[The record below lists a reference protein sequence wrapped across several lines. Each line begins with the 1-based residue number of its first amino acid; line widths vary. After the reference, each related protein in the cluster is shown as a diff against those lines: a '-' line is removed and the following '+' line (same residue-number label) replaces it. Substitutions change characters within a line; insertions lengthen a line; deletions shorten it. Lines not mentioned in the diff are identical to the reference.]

1 MGEYYQSCPCIITNI
16 DTSST
21 MKYILLLM
29 ISSIFALTKHQDK
42 VKEIREKYQDKV
54 KEILEKYQD
63 EIKKIREKYQEI
75 RKKYQ
80 DKVKE
85 IREKYQDEVKKIREK
100 YQEIR
105 EKYQDEAKKIRE
117 KYQEIR
123 EKYQDEVKEIHEKI
137 ANGEIDWDAGVY
149 EFSDLPDEDFV
160 TTHTGLLGNLTNNPE
175 SDRFFNQLR

>member
-29 ISSIFALTKHQDK
+29 ISSIFALKQHQDE

-54 KEILEKYQD
+54 KEIL
-63 EIKKIREKYQEI
+63 
-75 RKKYQ
+75 
-80 DKVKE
+80 
-85 IREKYQDEVKKIREK
+85 EKYQDEVKKIREK

-105 EKYQDEAKKIRE
+105 EKYQDKVKEIRE

-123 EKYQDEVKEIHEKI
+123 EKYQDEVKEIREKF
-137 ANGEIDWDAGVY
+137 ANGEIDWDAGIY
-149 EFSDLPDEDFV
+149 EFSDLPDVDF
-160 TTHTGLLGNLTNNPE
+160 GKLGI
-175 SDRFFNQLR
+175 

>member
-29 ISSIFALTKHQDK
+29 ISSIFALTQHQDK
-42 VKEIREKYQDKV
+42 VKEIRE
-54 KEILEKYQD
+54 
-63 EIKKIREKYQEI
+63 
-75 RKKYQ
+75 KYQ

-105 EKYQDEAKKIRE
+105 EKYQDEVK
-117 KYQEIR
+117 EIR
-123 EKYQDEVKEIHEKI
+123 EKF
-137 ANGEIDWDAGVY
+137 ANGEIDWDAGIY
-149 EFSDLPDEDFV
+149 EFSDLPDEDF
-160 TTHTGLLGNLTNNPE
+160 GKLGI
-175 SDRFFNQLR
+175 

>member
-29 ISSIFALTKHQDK
+29 ISSIFALTQHQDK

-54 KEILEKYQD
+54 KEILEKYQ
-63 EIKKIREKYQEI
+63 EIRE
-75 RKKYQ
+75 KYQ

-105 EKYQDEAKKIRE
+105 EKYQDEVK
-117 KYQEIR
+117 EIR
-123 EKYQDEVKEIHEKI
+123 EKF
-137 ANGEIDWDAGVY
+137 ANGEIDWDAGIY
-149 EFSDLPDEDFV
+149 EFSDLPDEDF
-160 TTHTGLLGNLTNNPE
+160 GKLGI
-175 SDRFFNQLR
+175 

>member
-29 ISSIFALTKHQDK
+29 ISSIFALKQHQDE

-54 KEILEKYQD
+54 K
-63 EIKKIREKYQEI
+63 KIREKYQEI
-75 RKKYQ
+75 REKYQ
-80 DKVKE
+80 DKVKEIREKVKE

-105 EKYQDEAKKIRE
+105 EKYQDEVK
-117 KYQEIR
+117 EIR
-123 EKYQDEVKEIHEKI
+123 EKF
-137 ANGEIDWDAGVY
+137 ANGEIDWDAGIY
-149 EFSDLPDEDFV
+149 EFSDLPDEDF
-160 TTHTGLLGNLTNNPE
+160 GKLG
-175 SDRFFNQLR
+175 